1 MNRLSGLC
9 RLDVLLHPRLLCP
22 SNTVTSCCSDQLAS
36 TTGTRRF
43 VAKSLVDK
51 HLPCKTF
58 SEETHGAYP
67 LISQYRPYW
76 AGNPLAGLR
85 MMAERAQD
93 NLRRYKARQPLLG
106 HLLPY
111 LKAEEAQQQG
121 LNFREEHGW
130 IEEE

>member
-1 MNRLSGLC
+1 MFDLARYLG
-9 RLDVLLHPRLLCP
+9 HQQ
-22 SNTVTSCCSDQLAS
+22 QLPQENAN
-36 TTGTRRF
+36 GERIWQY
-43 VAKSLVDK
+43 LI
-51 HLPCKTF
+51 
-58 SEETHGAYP
+58 ET
-67 LISQYRPYW
+67 L
-76 AGNPLAGLR
+76 GNPLVGLR